1 MTIKEIA
8 LKKKQ
13 EYDNA
18 YIVWRKENHGSIM
31 NGLSSMSMAAN
42 DASYCDTKEDIETLL
57 KVAKGK
63 AKDTDGPHGHLFYV
77 QAFEDIL
84 KEINKLW
91 YIL

>member
-13 EYDNA
+13 EYDDA
-18 YIVWRKENHGSIM
+18 YNVWCKENPGRVM
-31 NGLSSMSMAAN
+31 NGLSSKSMAAR

-63 AKDTDGPHGHLFYV
+63 LRDTEGINGHVFYV

-84 KEINKLW
+84 KEI
-91 YIL
+91 I

>member
-13 EYDNA
+13 EYDDA
-18 YIVWRKENHGSIM
+18 YTVWCKENPGRVM

-63 AKDTDGPHGHLFYV
+63 LRDTEGINGHVFYV

-84 KEINKLW
+84 KEI
-91 YIL
+91 I